1 VPIVFSFYPAGGFCT
16 PQLKLSYIMCVY
28 HFGGRV
34 PETIPCIQTFHA
46 KFNFKS
52 PGGRVFPMKSKAA
65 VLTASRS
72 YFPLIFV
79 LAMAASSVFAQSQP
93 PRQAKPAQT
102 GGGEKAVAEVDI
114 PFQKFV
120 LDNGLTLIVHEDH
133 KAPIVAVN
141 LWYHV
146 GSKNEKPGKTGFAHL
161 FEHLMFGG
169 SEHSHGRYIDT
180 MERIGATDLNGTTN
194 LDRTNYF
201 EDVPTSALD
210 LTLWMESDRM
220 GHLLGALDQK
230 TLDLQRGVVQNEK
243 RQGENQPYGVTRQ
256 LLTQNTYPA
265 GHPYSW
271 TTIGDMADL
280 DAASMKD
287 VQEWFKTYYGPSNVV
302 LVLAGDIDA
311 KTAKEKV
318 EKYFGDIPPGPP
330 VAHQEVWIAQMTGT
344 HRQKVQDRVPQARIY
359 KVWNI
364 PEAGSADADYLD
376 LVSDVLSSGKTSR
389 FYKRLVY
396 DDQIATN
403 ANAFVNLNEIGGQFL
418 IQATARPGEGLGQVE
433 KELDEELARFLKTGP
448 TPDELQR
455 VKTEY
460 AANFVRGIERIGG
473 FGGKS
478 DQLARNQVFHGD
490 PAAYKISLKR
500 VQNATAENLRAA
512 ANHWL
517 ADGVYILEVHPFPEY
532 KTASTGADRSKAPET
547 GTPPDLKLPK
557 LQRASLSNG
566 LKVILAERHEVPLVH
581 FWMAADAGYAAD
593 QFAAPGTAS
602 LTSSLLD
609 GGTKTRTALQI
620 NDQLAAVGAELNAYS
635 NLDMSIME
643 LSALKDKLD
652 ASLDLFADVILNP
665 VFPESDFK
673 RQQKLTLA
681 AIEREKNAP
690 VQMALRVFPALLY
703 GAGHAYG
710 NPLTGSGTTESVTK
724 MTRENLAKFHQAWY
738 HPNNATLL
746 IVGDTTLSE
755 ITPKLEKLFST
766 WKAAEVPKKNVGTV
780 SLAAKSAVYLMDKPG
795 ALQSVI
801 IAGSIAPPKAN
812 PKEIA
817 IEAMNDEFGGTFG
830 ARLNMNLREDKHWSY
845 GARSLM
851 FPARAQRPFIAF
863 APVQTDKTKESL
875 AEMNKEFRGILGD
888 RPPTADELARVQAN
902 ETLRLPGSRETQEEV
917 GQSILDLVQ
926 FGLPDDYYET
936 YAGKVRA
943 LQISD
948 VEDAAKT
955 VVHPDNLIWVIVGDR
970 AKIEAGVKELN
981 LGEIHLL
988 SPDGKPM

>member
-1 VPIVFSFYPAGGFCT
+1 
-16 PQLKLSYIMCVY
+16 M
-28 HFGGRV
+28 
-34 PETIPCIQTFHA
+34 
-46 KFNFKS
+46 KF
-52 PGGRVFPMKSKAA
+52 RAA
-65 VLTASRS
+65 ILILT
-72 YFPLIFV
+72 
-79 LAMAASSVFAQSQP
+79 LALTVTGALAQS
-93 PRQAKPAQT
+93 AD
-102 GGGEKAVAEVDI
+102 VDI

-120 LDNGLTLIVHEDH
+120 LDNGLTVIVHEDH

-141 LWYHV
+141 IWYHV

-169 SEHSHGRYIDT
+169 SEHAPGRYIDA

-194 LDRTNYF
+194 NDRTNYF

-256 LLTQNTYPA
+256 LITQNTYPV

-271 TTIGDMADL
+271 TVIGEMADL

-318 EKYFGDIPPGPP
+318 EKYFGDIPAGPP
-330 VAHQEVWIAQMTGT
+330 VAHHEVWVAKMTGM

-359 KVWNI
+359 KVWNV
-364 PEAGSADADYLD
+364 PQFGSADADYLD

-403 ANAFVNLNEIGGQFL
+403 ANAFISLNEIGGQFYV
-418 IQATARPGEGLGQVE
+418 QSTARPGQSLAQVE
-433 KELDEELARFLKTGP
+433 KELDEELARFLKDGP
-448 TPDELQR
+448 TADELQR

-460 AANFVRGIERIGG
+460 AANFIRGIERIGG

-478 DQLARNQVFHGD
+478 DQLARNQVFRSD

-500 VQNATAENLRAA
+500 VQDATAEDLKAA
-512 ANHWL
+512 ANRWL
-517 ADGVYILEVHPFPEY
+517 ADGVYVLEVYPFPEY
-532 KTASTGADRSKAPET
+532 KTASTGADRSKAPVP

-557 LQRASLSNG
+557 LQRATLSNG
-566 LKVILAERHEVPLVH
+566 LKVILAERHEVPLVN
-581 FWMAADAGYAAD
+581 FWMATDAGYAAD

-602 LTSSLLD
+602 MASSLLD
-609 GGTKTRTALQI
+609 GGTSTRTALQI
-620 NDQLAAVGAELNAYS
+620 SDQAAGLGAQLHAYS
-635 NLDMSIME
+635 NLD
-643 LSALKDKLD
+643 LSFVQLSSLKAKLD
-652 ASLDLFADVILNP
+652 PSLDLFADVILNP
-665 VFPESDFK
+665 VFPDGDFK
-673 RQQKLTLA
+673 RQQKQTLA
-681 AIEREKNAP
+681 AIEREQNTP
-690 VQMALRVFPALLY
+690 VQMALRVFPGLLY

-710 NPLTGSGTTESVTK
+710 NPLTGSGTKESVTK
-724 MTRENLAKFHQAWY
+724 MTREDLVKFHQAWY
-738 HPNNATLL
+738 HPNNATLVV
-746 IVGDTTLSE
+746 VGDTTLDE
-755 ITPKLEKLFST
+755 LKPKLEKLFAN
-766 WKAAEVPKKNVGTV
+766 WKAGQIPKKNVGSV

-801 IAGSIAPPKAN
+801 IAGSIAPPTAN

-817 IEAMNDEFGGTFG
+817 IEAMNDGLGGMFGS
-830 ARLNMNLREDKHWSY
+830 RLNMNLREDKHWSY

-851 FPARAQRPFIAF
+851 WSARAQRPFIAF

-888 RPPTADELARVQAN
+888 RPVTSEELAKIQAN
-902 ETLRLPGSRETQEEV
+902 ETLSLPGSRETQNEV
-917 GQSILDLVQ
+917 GQSIIDLVQ
-926 FGLPDDYYET
+926 FGLPDDYYES

-943 LQISD
+943 LKISD
-948 VEDAAKT
+948 VQDAAKT

-970 AKIEAGVKELN
+970 SKIEAGVKELN
-981 LGEIHLL
+981 LGELRFL
-988 SPDGKPM
+988 SPDGKPL